1 MFIGLFYLVLTLY
14 HGMGGC
20 SNTLIKEKA
29 YNNIFCY
36 MVPCYCRCCVMVIY
50 QFLASNEVIV
60 TRSSEHMFCCYITYE
75 CNMGLFNYSFFDI
88 VIMP

>member
-1 MFIGLFYLVLTLY
+1 MFTGLFYLVLTMY

-36 MVPCYCRCCVMVIY
+36 MVPCYCRRYVTAIY
-50 QFLASNEVIV
+50 QFLASNEIIV
-60 TRSSEHMFCCYITYE
+60 ARS
-75 CNMGLFNYSFFDI
+75 
-88 VIMP
+88 